1 MMPIVIGLTGG
12 VACGK
17 SHFGRELS
25 RLLGANYIEADRL
38 AKAEMAHNPAVRNA
52 LIQAF
57 GPAIFLH
64 DGSLDRNHLREIL
77 FSSSEAKRTLE
88 AIVHPAVRTR
98 WQTSVSS
105 ARASCLNLVVEI
117 PLLFEVK
124 AEEFFDAVAVVASS
138 ETLQLQRMMEKRG
151 LSDAVAR
158 KILASQMP
166 ISDKVHRADY
176 VIWND
181 SHLDFLMN
189 QAAYFAD
196 FLSRPN
202 V

>member
-1 MMPIVIGLTGG
+1 MPIVIGLTGG

-25 RLLGANYIEADRL
+25 RRLGADYVEADRL
-38 AKAEMAHNPAVRNA
+38 AKAEMTHNVEVRDA
-52 LIQAF
+52 LVEAF
-57 GPAIFLH
+57 GSAIFLP
-64 DGSLDRNHLREIL
+64 DASLDRKYVRELL

-88 AIVHPAVRTR
+88 AIVHPAVKTR
-98 WQTSVSS
+98 WKASVSS
-105 ARASCLNLVVEI
+105 ARLSGLNLVVEI
-117 PLLFEVK
+117 PLLYEVK
-124 AEEFFDAVAVVASS
+124 AEEFFDAVTVVASS
-138 ETLQLQRMMEKRG
+138 EPLQLQRMIEKRG
-151 LSDAVAR
+151 LCGAVAR

-166 ISDKVHRADY
+166 ISDKVTRADH

-181 SHLDFLMN
+181 SRLDFLMN

-196 FLSRPN
+196 LLSRPN